1 MTEIKPLKLCR
12 ICKESK
18 EASEFYTGRKE
29 CKQCKIDYQLN
40 RYHDLKD
47 GKRDMISWHDN
58 SKLRMIPRDIE
69 HVNED
74 RKDTHVVQVEEQEL
88 RNTTDSDGLFATKL
102 LYMVFTITVLYYVL
116 SACAL
121 RFQG

>member
-1 MTEIKPLKLCR
+1 MNK
-12 ICKESK
+12 ICSKCYVTKESH
-18 EASEFYTGRKE
+18 EFYKGRAD
-29 CKQCKIDYQLN
+29 CKACKSKYQLN
-40 RYHDLKD
+40 RYYDLKD

-88 RNTTDSDGLFATKL
+88 RNTTDSDGSFATKL
-102 LYMVFTITVLYYVL
+102 LYMAFTITVLYYVL

>member
-1 MTEIKPLKLCR
+1 MNK
-12 ICKESK
+12 ICSKCYVTKESH
-18 EASEFYTGRKE
+18 EFYKGRAD
-29 CKQCKIDYQLN
+29 CKACKSKYQLN
-40 RYHDLKD
+40 RYYDLKD

>member
-1 MTEIKPLKLCR
+1 
-12 ICKESK
+12 
-18 EASEFYTGRKE
+18 
-29 CKQCKIDYQLN
+29 
-40 RYHDLKD
+40 
-47 GKRDMISWHDN
+47 
-58 SKLRMIPRDIE
+58 MIPRDIE

-88 RNTTDSDGLFATKL
+88 RNTTDSDGSFATKL
-102 LYMVFTITVLYYVL
+102 LYMAFTITVLYYVL